1 MTENIQTTQDAV
13 VEAQASS
20 PFDAHTTLTVTTS
33 PHIKS
38 PTTSRSLML
47 DVVIALLPATL
58 WGIYVFG
65 VRALIVTLISMISAI
80 VFEGLYQ
87 WIMKKPIT
95 VLDFSACLTGLLVG
109 LNMPAN
115 VPFYVPVIG
124 SFFAIV
130 VVKQL
135 FGGLGKNFMNPALT
149 ARAFLMLAWPN
160 AMTASPMPFDIDTVA
175 SATPMQI
182 LKTGALPEGGIYDLL
197 LGIKSGCIG
206 EISALLLLAGG
217 VYLIVRRVITWHIP
231 VAYIGTVALLTFIFP
246 QNIDVMSF
254 MLSELFSG
262 GLMLGAIF
270 MATDYVT
277 SPITAIGRLIYGV
290 GCGLITVFIRYF
302 GGYAEGVTFAILIMN
317 TLVWYIDMLTKPRVF
332 GTSRKAK
339 KETGVS
345 AK

>member
-1 MTENIQTTQDAV
+1 MTENVQTTQSAAT
-13 VEAQASS
+13 EAQAA
-20 PFDAHTTLTVTTS
+20 PTFDAHATLTVTTS

-38 PTTSRSLML
+38 PTTSKSLML

-65 VRALIVTLISMISAI
+65 VRALSVTLISMISAI

-217 VYLIVRRVITWHIP
+217 LYLIVRRVITWHIP

-246 QNIDVMSF
+246 QNADAMGF

-277 SPITAIGRLIYGV
+277 SPITGVGRLIYGV

-332 GTSRKAK
+332 GIARKAK
-339 KETGVS
+339 KETEVS
-345 AK
+345 TK